1 MLFSSSRY
9 ISSGTAHFRE
19 RSSPRFFC
27 AASRQL
33 RLLQTYTPRP
43 DFLPV
48 KSSTNSPSGVRTTLT
63 SWFFLFHF
71 LTARTFSHR
80 YLFNCQSDPSF
91 RKGFLFLSLSFFL
104 SLFLLALYSFI
115 EAAFGAYVYLEA
127 CELCGELRILTL
139 VAYSK

>member
-63 SWFFLFHF
+63 SC
-71 LTARTFSHR
+71 FSLSFPHSPHIFSSVSF
-80 YLFNCQSDPSF
+80 YCQSDPSF

>member
-1 MLFSSSRY
+1 MFFLCRLK
-9 ISSGTAHFRE
+9 TA
-19 RSSPRFFC
+19 
-27 AASRQL
+27 AAL
-33 RLLQTYTPRP
+33 A
-43 DFLPV
+43 DIH
-48 KSSTNSPSGVRTTLT
+48 SPSGFLT
-63 SWFFLFHF
+63 REVEYKLSLGSTDNSYKLFFLFHF

-127 CELCGELRILTL
+127 CEFCGELRILTL

>member
-33 RLLQTYTPRP
+33 RLLQTYTPG
-43 DFLPV
+43 FLTREV
-48 KSSTNSPSGVRTTLT
+48 EYKLSLGSTDNSYKL
-63 SWFFLFHF
+63 FFLFHF

-104 SLFLLALYSFI
+104 GLFLLALYSFI
-115 EAAFGAYVYLEA
+115 EAAFGADVYLEA